1 MHLTFTKKKYYNTK
15 PRRNGSPC
23 KNKRIYGESVQDQQK
38 AIKGRQLL
46 GNVEDKPEPLIQ
58 EVREAMK
65 KLKSGKYRDMM
76 KYGKAVESIRR
87 SRHQTDA

>member
-38 AIKGRQLL
+38 AT
-46 GNVEDKPEPLIQ
+46 N
-58 EVREAMK
+58 
-65 KLKSGKYRDMM
+65 
-76 KYGKAVESIRR
+76 
-87 SRHQTDA
+87 